1 MGAFED
7 FKDLLNHLQW
17 EFDAL
22 SDELSSMKN
31 ESQAAFQEVAE
42 ACREANRLVR
52 DQVDRLEVESLV
64 SQFET
69 FQTSIKSSP
78 LCVKIPELGQRIGL
92 LLEKEARLRR
102 TQREIRKKLRV
113 LEKEIDAWIA
123 TMKKRPTKHRKVGV
137 GAVTPVASLETSLDS
152 LDSSFSKIRA
162 DMESS
167 GKCLEKIQRDF
178 PQVILALLD
187 AINKWIQAF
196 EDSIHALRSSVELL
210 TSTELFLP
218 KDVYDWRSQLVG
230 GLQER
235 EVHLHPN
242 LQLGTSDL
250 NLFATNLFQTELTQR
265 EQAALIIPK
274 EQESVQKLV
283 DIHLPELGISHFD
296 IVEFERNKIIDGKS
310 RSLARFIKDRQ
321 KTTWSELK
329 LKHKKQWDE
338 ADFCPQSKFKVV
350 KESTPR
356 TANSTKV
363 KQLLE
368 GYQAQFAQQVDT
380 IVALQ
385 LHEENNEKIQS
396 SFQSLL
402 GEAPSKLQRHFK
414 DKPFSVLVL
423 ASTKM
428 DLKEFVSAYKR
439 SWHLYPNF
447 HLCTDA
453 LLTSKLKQRELD
465 EIIKLPI
472 SAKLCTACLQGVLT
486 SDQALVLQSIDV
498 HNELFEFVM
507 NHRVDLSLVFALH
520 AQEGQLWLGAL
531 LNNPEMFSEIEQ
543 HRHDPF
549 EQSIWDLVVQEKV
562 KLWQYACIVRLDFE
576 DSSTK
581 ETLLLAD
588 DFWTE
593 LNEMAALYE
602 VEDALQELIKI
613 YKPVKDTANPGAQ
626 ISLNDVYNTIKPIA
640 SVTVNKSGSK
650 SKKTKRRKKGRYQ
663 I

>member
-1 MGAFED
+1 VGAFED

-22 SDELSSMKN
+22 SDELSNIKSK
-31 ESQAAFQEVAE
+31 STALFQEVAE
-42 ACREANRLVR
+42 ACEEAHRLVR
-52 DQVDRLEVESLV
+52 DQVDQLEVESLV

-78 LCVKIPELGQRIGL
+78 LCAKIPELGQRIGL
-92 LLEKEARLRR
+92 LLEKEARLRK

-123 TMKKRPTKHRKVGV
+123 TMKKRPSLHRLGQARDVN
-137 GAVTPVASLETSLDS
+137 AVASLEHSLES
-152 LDSSFSKIRA
+152 LDSSFNHIRT
-162 DMESS
+162 DMDSC
-167 GKCLEKIQRDF
+167 GKSLEKIQRDF
-178 PQVILALLD
+178 PQVMLALLD
-187 AINKWIQAF
+187 AINKWLQGF
-196 EDSIHALRSSVELL
+196 DDSIHALVSSVKLL
-210 TSTELFLP
+210 TSTELTLP
-218 KDVYDWRSQLVG
+218 KNVDDWRSQFVEILH
-230 GLQER
+230 ER

-250 NLFATNLFQTELTQR
+250 NLFATHLFQTELTQR
-265 EQAALIIPK
+265 EQAVLIISR

-283 DIHLPELGISHFD
+283 EVHLPELDVSHFD
-296 IVEFERNKIIDGKS
+296 VVNFGRDKIIDGKA
-310 RSLARFIKDRQ
+310 RSLARFLKYRQ
-321 KTTWSELK
+321 KSTWNELK
-329 LKHKKQWDE
+329 PKHKEQWDAAE
-338 ADFCPQSKFKVV
+338 YRPQSKLKVV
-350 KESTPR
+350 NEST
-356 TANSTKV
+356 TKTVNSTKI
-363 KQLLE
+363 KLLLE
-368 GYQAQFAQQVDT
+368 DYQAQFAQQVDT

-385 LHEENNEKIQS
+385 LHEENNKKIGS
-396 SFQSLL
+396 CFQSLL
-402 GEAPSKLQRHFK
+402 GEAPSKVQRHFK

-428 DLKEFVSAYKR
+428 DVKEFVSAYKR
-439 SWHLYPNF
+439 SWHLYPSF
-447 HLCTDA
+447 HLCIDA
-453 LLTSKLKQRELD
+453 LLTSTLKQRELD

-472 SAKLCTACLQGVLT
+472 SAKLCTACLQGELT
-486 SDQALVLQSIDV
+486 SDQALILQSIDV
-498 HNELFEFVM
+498 HNELFEFVK
-507 NHRVDLSLVFALH
+507 NHPVELSLVFALH

-531 LNNPEMFSEIEQ
+531 LNNPEMFFEIEQ

-549 EQSIWDLVVQEKV
+549 EQSIWDLVVQKKV

-576 DSSTK
+576 DSSAK

-613 YKPVKDTANPGAQ
+613 YKPIKDTANPGAQ